1 MRTRVSVLSDFLSR
15 VLLARFKE
23 QQQDKELEGMILEG
37 LALKL
42 EKHEEAIP
50 KKIRRMKAQFFEDE
64 PSS

>member
-42 EKHEEAIP
+42 EKLEEAIP